1 MTKLWATKTWQIY
14 VKNPTEHSQA
24 QTSGKMGT
32 GCQQNGH
39 RLRPII
45 CRVMACATN
54 QGVVVCG
61 REVCR
66 YGCEY
71 IRQL

>member
-1 MTKLWATKTWQIY
+1 MKERT
-14 VKNPTEHSQA
+14 
-24 QTSGKMGT
+24 QTSGEIGT

-45 CRVMACATN
+45 CRVMACAAN
-54 QGVVVCG
+54 QGVVCG

-66 YGCEY
+66 
-71 IRQL
+71 